1 MCPFPV
7 FCTDMDPN
15 RKNCFPLLFDFER
28 GGRLFLKF
36 YASSALQRYGNN
48 DSLISDTYRFHHF
61 REWLRWQEQVPNS
74 SRIRP
79 TQIMIPIQMDGSW
92 KMPVLVEF
100 TARPIASP
108 ASIHNAHIS
117 I

>member
-1 MCPFPV
+1 MSIEAQCPPEPGCSRVIRFGISDHA
-7 FCTDMDPN
+7 C
-15 RKNCFPLLFDFER
+15 
-28 GGRLFLKF
+28 
-36 YASSALQRYGNN
+36 
-48 DSLISDTYRFHHF
+48 LISDIYRFHHF
-61 REWLRWQEQVPNS
+61 REWLRWQKQVPNT

-79 TQIMIPIQMDGSW
+79 TQTMIPIQMDGSW
-92 KMPVLVEF
+92 KMPVLVNF